1 MNEKL
6 QRWINWIQYDELIA
20 GKNNNPKKLLG
31 LHDYYKGQVVT
42 AYKPHAVCVKV
53 MSSTGKN
60 VMEMEPVGE
69 DGFFGLYLPKKVYK
83 NYVFETTY
91 EDGSTV
97 TLADPYAFEPQIS
110 DMDIYL
116 FAEGKHYEIYEKLG
130 AHPMKLNGVEG
141 TYFAVWAPNARRVS
155 VVGDFNMWD
164 GALHPMNMM
173 GPSGIHELFIPGV
186 KEGAVYK
193 FQILTRFD
201 ELIYKAD
208 PYGNCCQFRPDNA
221 SVVADLSKHKWKD
234 AAWIEK
240 RQNTKRTDSLRK
252 PMAVYEMHLGSWKKA
267 IEDSDNGFYSYREL
281 APMIADYIKEL
292 GYTHIELMG
301 IAEYPFDGSWGYQV
315 TNYYAPTRRYGL
327 PEDFMYFVDY
337 MHKNGIYVI
346 LDWVPAHFPK
356 DAHGLG
362 RFDGM
367 PLYEHPD
374 PRRGEHP
381 DWGTYIFDY
390 SRNEVQNFLVANALF
405 WLEKFHIDGLRVDA
419 VASMLYLD
427 YGKQDGE
434 WLPNKNGGKENL
446 DAIAFMQHLNRMVEE
461 RVPGALMIAEES
473 TSWAGVT
480 APVSMDGL
488 GYLYKWNMGWM
499 NDFLEYMKLDPYF
512 RSFNHNRLT
521 FSLMYTYSENFILVI
536 SHDEVV
542 HLKCSML
549 LKMPGTM
556 PEKFANLKTAYG
568 FMYAHPGKKLLFMGQ
583 EFGQERE
590 WSEARSL
597 DWYVLDQPGH
607 QGLQNFVK
615 KLNALYKK
623 YDAFYYNDCD
633 PMGFEWINCN
643 DNEHSQVSFIR
654 RGSTAKDQLLFVCN
668 FTPVERENFW
678 VGVPCLGSYTEILN
692 SDAEEFEGEGRVNK
706 KPLQA
711 IPGSCDGREQY
722 ISFTLPPLSVVVFKY
737 DYVDNKVYLEKQAE
751 EKAAKKAK
759 AAEKKAPAKKTVA
772 KAATAE
778 KKVADKKAAAVEAK
792 TAGSKE
798 KPAK

>member
-42 AYKPHAVCVKV
+42 TYKPHAVCVKV

-221 SVVADLSKHKWKD
+221 SVVVNLDKHKWKD
-234 AAWIEK
+234 TSWIEK
-240 RQNTKRTDSLRK
+240 RQHTKRTDSLRM
-252 PMAVYEMHLGSWKKA
+252 PMAIYEMHLGSWKKA
-267 IEDSDNGFYSYREL
+267 IEDSDNGFYNYRDL
-281 APMIADYIKEL
+281 APMIADYIKEM

-597 DWYVLDQPGH
+597 DWYILDQPGH
-607 QGLQNFVK
+607 QGLQKFVK

-633 PMGFEWINCN
+633 QMGFEWINCN
-643 DNEHSQVSFIR
+643 DNEHSQISFIR
-654 RGSTAKDQLLFVCN
+654 RGSTAKDQLLFICN

-711 IPGSCDGREQY
+711 IPGSCDGKEQY

-751 EKAAKKAK
+751 EKAAKKAAKKAK
-759 AAEKKAPAKKTVA
+759 AAEKKAK
-772 KAATAE
+772 TAE
-778 KKVADKKAAAVEAK
+778 KKV
-792 TAGSKE
+792 
-798 KPAK
+798 PAKK

>member
-20 GKNNNPKKLLG
+20 GKNNNPGKLLG
-31 LHDYYKGQVVT
+31 AHDYYKGQVIT
-42 AYKPHAVCVKV
+42 AYKPHAVSVKV
-53 MSSTGKN
+53 ISSTGKIVN
-60 VMEMEPVGE
+60 EMEPIGE

-83 NYVFETTY
+83 KYVLETTY

-97 TLADPYAFEPQIS
+97 TLADPYSFQPQIS

-116 FAEGKHYEIYEKLG
+116 FAEGNHYQIYERLG
-130 AHPMKLNGVEG
+130 AHPMKIDGVEG

-164 GALHPMNMM
+164 GSLHPMNMM

-186 KEGAVYK
+186 KPGAVYK

-221 SVVADLSKHKWKD
+221 SVVADLNQYKWKD
-234 AAWIEK
+234 TKWMENR
-240 RQNTKRTDSLRK
+240 RQQSRSDALRE
-252 PMAVYEMHLGSWKKA
+252 PMSIYEMHLGSWKKA
-267 IEDSDNGFYSYREL
+267 VEDSDNGFYSYREL
-281 APMIADYIKEL
+281 APMVAAYVKEM

-337 MHKNGIYVI
+337 MHKNGIHVI

-381 DWGTYIFDY
+381 HWGTYIFDFA
-390 SRNEVQNFLVANALF
+390 RNEVQNFLVANALF

-427 YGKQDGE
+427 YGKNDGE

-446 DAIAFMQHLNRMVEE
+446 DAIAFMQHLNRVVEE
-461 RVPGALMIAEES
+461 RQPGAIMIAEES

-568 FMYAHPGKKLLFMGQ
+568 YMYTHPGKKLLFMGQ

-597 DWYVLDQPGH
+597 DWYVLEEPGH
-607 QGLQNFVK
+607 KGLQNFVK
-615 KLNALYKK
+615 KLNQLYKK

-643 DNEHSQVSFIR
+643 DNEHSQISFIR
-654 RGSTAKDQLLFVCN
+654 RGSSAKEQLLVVCN

-678 VGVPCLGSYTEILN
+678 VGVPCMGDYVEILN
-692 SDAEEFEGEGRVNK
+692 SDAVEFEGEGRVNK
-706 KPLQA
+706 KPLKA
-711 IPGSCDGREQY
+711 VKGACDGRDQH
-722 ISFTLPPLSVVVFKY
+722 ISFTLPPLSTVIFKY
-737 DYVDNKVYLEKQAE
+737 DYIDEAEYQKQLAKKPGTRAKKVASAPKTASAKKL
-751 EKAAKKAK
+751 AAKKVA
-759 AAEKKAPAKKTVA
+759 AKKQE
-772 KAATAE
+772 E
-778 KKVADKKAAAVEAK
+778 K
-792 TAGSKE
+792 
-798 KPAK
+798 

>member
-186 KEGAVYK
+186 KEGDVYK

-221 SVVADLSKHKWKD
+221 SVVVDLGKHKWKD
-234 AAWIEK
+234 TSWIEK
-240 RQNTKRTDSLRK
+240 RQHTKRTDSLRK
-252 PMAVYEMHLGSWKKA
+252 PMAIYEMHLGSWKKA
-267 IEDSDNGFYSYREL
+267 IEDSDNGFYNYRDL
-281 APMIADYIKEL
+281 APMIADYIKEM

-597 DWYVLDQPGH
+597 DWYILDQPGH
-607 QGLQNFVK
+607 QGLQKFVK

-633 PMGFEWINCN
+633 QMGFEWINCN

-654 RGSTAKDQLLFVCN
+654 RGSTAKDQLLFICN

-711 IPGSCDGREQY
+711 IPGSCDGKEQY

-759 AAEKKAPAKKTVA
+759 AAEKKVPAKK
-772 KAATAE
+772 
-778 KKVADKKAAAVEAK
+778 KVVDKKAAAAEAK
-792 TAGSKE
+792 PVGSKE
-798 KPAK
+798 KK

>member
-42 AYKPHAVCVKV
+42 TYKPHAVCVKV

-221 SVVADLSKHKWKD
+221 SVVVNLDKHKWKD
-234 AAWIEK
+234 TSWIEK
-240 RQNTKRTDSLRK
+240 RQHTKRTDSLRM
-252 PMAVYEMHLGSWKKA
+252 PMAIYEMHLGSWKKA
-267 IEDSDNGFYSYREL
+267 IEDSDNGFYNYRDL
-281 APMIADYIKEL
+281 APMIADYIKEM

-597 DWYVLDQPGH
+597 DWYILDQPGH
-607 QGLQNFVK
+607 QGLQKFVK

-633 PMGFEWINCN
+633 QMGFEWINCN
-643 DNEHSQVSFIR
+643 DNEHSQISFIR
-654 RGSTAKDQLLFVCN
+654 RGSTAKDQLLFICN

-711 IPGSCDGREQY
+711 IPGSCDGKEQY

-759 AAEKKAPAKKTVA
+759 AAEKKVPAKK
-772 KAATAE
+772 
-778 KKVADKKAAAVEAK
+778 KVVDKKAASAEAK
-792 TAGSKE
+792 PAGSKE
-798 KPAK
+798 KK

>member
-221 SVVADLSKHKWKD
+221 SVVVNLGKHKWKD
-234 AAWIEK
+234 TSWIEK
-240 RQNTKRTDSLRK
+240 RQHTKRTDSLRM
-252 PMAVYEMHLGSWKKA
+252 PMAIYEMHLGSWKKA
-267 IEDSDNGFYSYREL
+267 IEDSDNGFYNYRDL
-281 APMIADYIKEL
+281 APMIADYIKEM

-597 DWYVLDQPGH
+597 DWYILDQPGH
-607 QGLQNFVK
+607 QGLQKFVK

-633 PMGFEWINCN
+633 QMGFEWINCN
-643 DNEHSQVSFIR
+643 DNEHSQISFIR
-654 RGSTAKDQLLFVCN
+654 RGSTAKDQLLFICN

-711 IPGSCDGREQY
+711 IPGSCDGKEQY

-759 AAEKKAPAKKTVA
+759 AAAKKAK
-772 KAATAE
+772 TAE
-778 KKVADKKAAAVEAK
+778 KKV
-792 TAGSKE
+792 
-798 KPAK
+798 PAKK

>member
-221 SVVADLSKHKWKD
+221 SVVVNLDKHKWKD
-234 AAWIEK
+234 TSWIEK
-240 RQNTKRTDSLRK
+240 RQHTKRTDSLRM
-252 PMAVYEMHLGSWKKA
+252 PMAIYEMHLGSWKKA
-267 IEDSDNGFYSYREL
+267 IEDSDNGFYNYRDL
-281 APMIADYIKEL
+281 APMIADYIKEM

-597 DWYVLDQPGH
+597 DWYILDQPGH
-607 QGLQNFVK
+607 QGLQKFVK

-633 PMGFEWINCN
+633 QMGFEWINCN
-643 DNEHSQVSFIR
+643 DNEHSQISFIR
-654 RGSTAKDQLLFVCN
+654 RGSTAKDQLLFICN

-711 IPGSCDGREQY
+711 IPGSCDGKEQY

-759 AAEKKAPAKKTVA
+759 AAEKKVPAKKKVVD
-772 KAATAE
+772 
-778 KKVADKKAAAVEAK
+778 KKVAADKAK
-792 TAGSKE
+792 PAGSKE
-798 KPAK
+798 KK

>member
-1 MNEKL
+1 MGMNEKL

-221 SVVADLSKHKWKD
+221 SVVVDLGKHKWKD
-234 AAWIEK
+234 TSWIEK
-240 RQNTKRTDSLRK
+240 RQHTKRTDSLRK
-252 PMAVYEMHLGSWKKA
+252 PMAIYEMHLGSWKKA
-267 IEDSDNGFYSYREL
+267 IEDSDNGFYNYRDL
-281 APMIADYIKEL
+281 APMIADYIKEM

-446 DAIAFMQHLNRMVEE
+446 DAIAFMQHLNRMIEE

-597 DWYVLDQPGH
+597 DWYILDQPGH

-633 PMGFEWINCN
+633 QMGFEWINCN

-654 RGSTAKDQLLFVCN
+654 RGSTAKDQLLFICN

-711 IPGSCDGREQY
+711 IPGSCDGKEQY

-759 AAEKKAPAKKTVA
+759 AAAKKVPAKKAPEKKAGA
-772 KAATAE
+772 KAGTAE
-778 KKVADKKAAAVEAK
+778 KK
-792 TAGSKE
+792 
-798 KPAK
+798 

>member
-1 MNEKL
+1 MGMNEKL

-173 GPSGIHELFIPGV
+173 GPSGIHELFILGV

-221 SVVADLSKHKWKD
+221 SVVVDLGKHKWKD
-234 AAWIEK
+234 TSWIEK
-240 RQNTKRTDSLRK
+240 RQHTKRTDSLRK
-252 PMAVYEMHLGSWKKA
+252 PMAIYEMHLGSWKKA
-267 IEDSDNGFYSYREL
+267 IEDSDNGFYNYRDL
-281 APMIADYIKEL
+281 APMIADYIKEM

-597 DWYVLDQPGH
+597 DWYILDQPGH

-633 PMGFEWINCN
+633 QMGFEWINCN
-643 DNEHSQVSFIR
+643 DNEHSQISFIR
-654 RGSTAKDQLLFVCN
+654 RGSTAKDQLLFICN

-706 KPLQA
+706 KALQA
-711 IPGSCDGREQY
+711 IPGSCDGKDQY

-759 AAEKKAPAKKTVA
+759 AAAKKV
-772 KAATAE
+772 KAAE
-778 KKVADKKAAAVEAK
+778 KKV
-792 TAGSKE
+792 
-798 KPAK
+798 PAKK

>member
-1 MNEKL
+1 MGMNEKL

-42 AYKPHAVCVKV
+42 AYKPHAVSVKV

-221 SVVADLSKHKWKD
+221 SVVVDLGKHKWKD
-234 AAWIEK
+234 ASWIEK
-240 RQNTKRTDSLRK
+240 RQHTKRTDSLRK
-252 PMAVYEMHLGSWKKA
+252 PMAIYEMHLGSWKKA
-267 IEDSDNGFYSYREL
+267 IEDSDNGFYNYRDL
-281 APMIADYIKEL
+281 APMIADYIKEM

-597 DWYVLDQPGH
+597 DWYILDQPGH

-633 PMGFEWINCN
+633 QMGFEWINCN
-643 DNEHSQVSFIR
+643 DNEHSQISFIR
-654 RGSTAKDQLLFVCN
+654 RGSTAKDQLLFICN

-706 KPLQA
+706 KALQA
-711 IPGSCDGREQY
+711 IPGSCDGKEQY

-759 AAEKKAPAKKTVA
+759 AAEKKA
-772 KAATAE
+772 KAAE
-778 KKVADKKAAAVEAK
+778 KKV
-792 TAGSKE
+792 
-798 KPAK
+798 PAKK

>member
-1 MNEKL
+1 MGMNEKL

-221 SVVADLSKHKWKD
+221 SVVVDLGKHKWKD
-234 AAWIEK
+234 TSWIEK
-240 RQNTKRTDSLRK
+240 RQHTKRTDSLRK
-252 PMAVYEMHLGSWKKA
+252 PMAIYEMHLGSWKKA
-267 IEDSDNGFYSYREL
+267 IEDSDNGFYNYRDL
-281 APMIADYIKEL
+281 APMIADYIKEM

-446 DAIAFMQHLNRMVEE
+446 DAIAFMQHLNRMIEE

-633 PMGFEWINCN
+633 QMGFEWINCN
-643 DNEHSQVSFIR
+643 DNEHSQISFIR
-654 RGSTAKDQLLFVCN
+654 RGSTAKDQLLFICN

-711 IPGSCDGREQY
+711 IPGSCDGKEQY

-759 AAEKKAPAKKTVA
+759 AAEKKA
-772 KAATAE
+772 KAAE
-778 KKVADKKAAAVEAK
+778 KKV
-792 TAGSKE
+792 
-798 KPAK
+798 PAKK

>member
-1 MNEKL
+1 MGMNEKL

-42 AYKPHAVCVKV
+42 AYKPHAVSVKV

-221 SVVADLSKHKWKD
+221 SVVVDLGKHKWKD
-234 AAWIEK
+234 TSWIEK
-240 RQNTKRTDSLRK
+240 RQHTKRTDSLRK
-252 PMAVYEMHLGSWKKA
+252 PMAIYEMHLGSWKKA
-267 IEDSDNGFYSYREL
+267 IEDSDNGFYNYRDL
-281 APMIADYIKEL
+281 APMIADYIKEM

-446 DAIAFMQHLNRMVEE
+446 DAIAFMQHLNRMIEE

-633 PMGFEWINCN
+633 QMGFEWINCN

-654 RGSTAKDQLLFVCN
+654 RGSTAKDQLLFICN

-706 KPLQA
+706 KALQA
-711 IPGSCDGREQY
+711 IPGSCDGKEQY

-759 AAEKKAPAKKTVA
+759 AAEKKA
-772 KAATAE
+772 KAAE
-778 KKVADKKAAAVEAK
+778 KKV
-792 TAGSKE
+792 
-798 KPAK
+798 PAKK

>member
-1 MNEKL
+1 MGMNEKL

-221 SVVADLSKHKWKD
+221 SVVVNLGKHKWKD
-234 AAWIEK
+234 TSWIEK
-240 RQNTKRTDSLRK
+240 RQHTKRTDSLRM
-252 PMAVYEMHLGSWKKA
+252 PMAIYEMHLGSWKKA
-267 IEDSDNGFYSYREL
+267 IEDSDNGFYNYRDL
-281 APMIADYIKEL
+281 APMIADYIKEM

-597 DWYVLDQPGH
+597 DWYILDQPGH
-607 QGLQNFVK
+607 QGLQKFVK

-633 PMGFEWINCN
+633 QMGFEWINCN
-643 DNEHSQVSFIR
+643 DNEHSQISFIR
-654 RGSTAKDQLLFVCN
+654 RGSTARDQLLFICN
-668 FTPVERENFW
+668 FTPVEREKFW

-711 IPGSCDGREQY
+711 IPGSCDGKEQY

-759 AAEKKAPAKKTVA
+759 AAAKKAKTAEKKAK
-772 KAATAE
+772 TAE
-778 KKVADKKAAAVEAK
+778 KKV
-792 TAGSKE
+792 
-798 KPAK
+798 PAKK

>member
-1 MNEKL
+1 MGMNEKL

-221 SVVADLSKHKWKD
+221 SVVVNLDKHKWKD
-234 AAWIEK
+234 TSWIEK
-240 RQNTKRTDSLRK
+240 RQHTKRTDSLRM
-252 PMAVYEMHLGSWKKA
+252 PMAIYEMHLGSWKKA
-267 IEDSDNGFYSYREL
+267 IEDSDNGFYNYRDL
-281 APMIADYIKEL
+281 APMIADYIKEM

-536 SHDEVV
+536 
-542 HLKCSML
+542 
-549 LKMPGTM
+549 
-556 PEKFANLKTAYG
+556 FANLKTAYG

-597 DWYVLDQPGH
+597 DWYILDQPGH
-607 QGLQNFVK
+607 QGLQKFVK

-633 PMGFEWINCN
+633 QMGFEWINCN
-643 DNEHSQVSFIR
+643 DNEHSQISFIR
-654 RGSTAKDQLLFVCN
+654 RGSTAKDQLLFICN

-711 IPGSCDGREQY
+711 IPGSCDGKEQY

-751 EKAAKKAK
+751 EKAAKKAAKKAK
-759 AAEKKAPAKKTVA
+759 AAEKKAK
-772 KAATAE
+772 TAE
-778 KKVADKKAAAVEAK
+778 KKV
-792 TAGSKE
+792 
-798 KPAK
+798 PAKK

>member
-42 AYKPHAVCVKV
+42 TYKPHAVCVKV

-221 SVVADLSKHKWKD
+221 SVVVNLDKHKWKD
-234 AAWIEK
+234 TSWIEK
-240 RQNTKRTDSLRK
+240 RQHTKRTDSLRM
-252 PMAVYEMHLGSWKKA
+252 PMAIYEMHLGSWKKA
-267 IEDSDNGFYSYREL
+267 IEDSDNGFYNYRDL
-281 APMIADYIKEL
+281 APMIADYIKEM

-597 DWYVLDQPGH
+597 DWYILDQPGH
-607 QGLQNFVK
+607 QGLQKFVK

-633 PMGFEWINCN
+633 QMGFEWINCN
-643 DNEHSQVSFIR
+643 DNEHSQISFIR
-654 RGSTAKDQLLFVCN
+654 RGSTAKDQLLFICN

-711 IPGSCDGREQY
+711 IPGSCDGKEQY

-751 EKAAKKAK
+751 EKAAKKA
-759 AAEKKAPAKKTVA
+759 AKKA
-772 KAATAE
+772 KAAAKKAKTAE
-778 KKVADKKAAAVEAK
+778 KKV
-792 TAGSKE
+792 
-798 KPAK
+798 PAKK

>member
-42 AYKPHAVCVKV
+42 AYKPHAVSVKV

-69 DGFFGLYLPKKVYK
+69 NGFFGLYLPKKVYK

-97 TLADPYAFEPQIS
+97 TLADPYVFEPQIS

-173 GPSGIHELFIPGV
+173 GSSGIHELFIPGV

-221 SVVADLSKHKWKD
+221 SVVVDLSKHKWKD

-240 RQNTKRTDSLRK
+240 RQNTHRTDSLRK
-252 PMAVYEMHLGSWKKA
+252 PMVIYEMHLGSWKKA
-267 IEDSDNGFYSYREL
+267 VEDSDNGFYSYREL
-281 APMIADYIKEL
+281 APMIADYIKEM

-427 YGKQDGE
+427 YGKRDGE

-607 QGLQNFVK
+607 QGLQSFVK

-633 PMGFEWINCN
+633 QMGFEWINCN

-711 IPGSCDGREQY
+711 IPGSCDGKEQY

-759 AAEKKAPAKKTVA
+759 TAAKKAPAKKTVA

-778 KKVADKKAAAVEAK
+778 KKVVDKKALADKAE
-792 TAGSKE
+792 TAGNKA
-798 KPAK
+798 KPVK

>member
-221 SVVADLSKHKWKD
+221 SVVVNLDKHKWKD
-234 AAWIEK
+234 TSWIEK
-240 RQNTKRTDSLRK
+240 RQHTKRTDSLRM
-252 PMAVYEMHLGSWKKA
+252 PMAIYEMHLGSWKKA
-267 IEDSDNGFYSYREL
+267 IEDSDNGFYNYRDL
-281 APMIADYIKEL
+281 APMIADYIKEM

-597 DWYVLDQPGH
+597 DWYILDQPGH
-607 QGLQNFVK
+607 QGLQKFVK

-633 PMGFEWINCN
+633 QMGFEWINCN
-643 DNEHSQVSFIR
+643 DNEHSQISFIR
-654 RGSTAKDQLLFVCN
+654 RGSTAKDQLLFICN

-711 IPGSCDGREQY
+711 IPGSCDGKEQY

-751 EKAAKKAK
+751 EKAAKKAAKKAK
-759 AAEKKAPAKKTVA
+759 AAEKKAK
-772 KAATAE
+772 TAE
-778 KKVADKKAAAVEAK
+778 KKV
-792 TAGSKE
+792 
-798 KPAK
+798 PAKK

>member
-1 MNEKL
+1 MGMNEKL

-221 SVVADLSKHKWKD
+221 SVVVNLDKHKWKD
-234 AAWIEK
+234 TSWIEK
-240 RQNTKRTDSLRK
+240 RQHTKRTDSLRM
-252 PMAVYEMHLGSWKKA
+252 PMAIYEMHLGSWKKA
-267 IEDSDNGFYSYREL
+267 IEDSDNGFYNYRDL
-281 APMIADYIKEL
+281 APMIADYIKEM

-597 DWYVLDQPGH
+597 DWYILDQPGH
-607 QGLQNFVK
+607 QGLQKFVK

-633 PMGFEWINCN
+633 QMGFEWINCN
-643 DNEHSQVSFIR
+643 DNEHSQISFIR
-654 RGSTAKDQLLFVCN
+654 RGSTAKDQLLFICN

-711 IPGSCDGREQY
+711 IPGSCDGKEQY

-759 AAEKKAPAKKTVA
+759 AAEKKVPAKK
-772 KAATAE
+772 
-778 KKVADKKAAAVEAK
+778 KVVDKKAAADKAK
-792 TAGSKE
+792 PAGSKE
-798 KPAK
+798 KK

>member
-20 GKNNNPKKLLG
+20 GKNNCPRKLLG
-31 LHDYYKGQVVT
+31 AHDYYKGQVIT
-42 AYKPHAVCVKV
+42 CYKPHAVSVKV
-53 MSSTGKN
+53 ISSTGKIVN
-60 VMEMEPVGE
+60 EMEPVGKQ
-69 DGFFGLYLPKKVYK
+69 GFFGLYLPKKTYK
-83 NYVFETTY
+83 KYVFETTY
-91 EDGSTV
+91 EDGSVV
-97 TLADPYAFEPQIS
+97 TLADPYAFESQIT
-110 DMDIYL
+110 DLDKYL
-116 FAEGKHYEIYEKLG
+116 FAEGDHYQIYEKLG
-130 AHPMKLNGVEG
+130 AHPMKIDGVEG

-164 GALHPMNMM
+164 GALHPMNMI
-173 GPSGIHELFIPGV
+173 GESGIHELFIPGV
-186 KEGAVYK
+186 TEGAVYK
-193 FQILTRFD
+193 YQILTRFD
-201 ELIYKAD
+201 ELLYKAD

-221 SVVADLSKHKWKD
+221 SVVADLNKYKWKD
-234 AAWIEK
+234 TKWIEE
-240 RQNTKRTDSLRK
+240 RQNTTRVDSLRK
-252 PMAVYEMHLGSWKKA
+252 PMAIYEMHLGSWKKA
-267 IEDSDNGFYSYREL
+267 VEDDDNGFYNYRDL
-281 APMIADYIKEL
+281 APMVAEYVKKM

-381 DWGTYIFDY
+381 HWGTYIFDY
-390 SRNEVQNFLVANALF
+390 ARNEVQNFLVANALF
-405 WLEKFHIDGLRVDA
+405 WLEKFHVDGLRVDA

-434 WLPNKNGGKENL
+434 WCANKDGGNENY
-446 DAIAFMQHLNRMVEE
+446 DAIEFMQHLNRIVEE

-473 TSWAGVT
+473 TAWAGVT
-480 APVSMDGL
+480 APASMGGL

-499 NDFLEYMKLDPYF
+499 NDFLDYMKLDPYF
-512 RSFNHNRLT
+512 RSFNHNKLT

-549 LKMPGTM
+549 YKMPGTI

-568 FMYAHPGKKLLFMGQ
+568 FMYGHPGKKLLFMGQ
-583 EFGQERE
+583 EFGQTRE
-590 WSEARSL
+590 WSEKRSL
-597 DWYVLDQPGH
+597 DWFALQEPGH
-607 QGLQNFVK
+607 QGLQNFTAKV
-615 KLNALYKK
+615 NELYKK

-633 PMGFEWINCN
+633 PMGFEWISCN
-643 DNEHSQVSFIR
+643 DNEMSRVSFIR
-654 RGSTAKDQLLFVCN
+654 RGSSAKDQILVVCN
-668 FTPVERENFW
+668 FIPVECKDFR
-678 VGVPCLGSYTEILN
+678 VGVPCLGEYTEILN
-692 SDAEEFEGEGRVNK
+692 SDAEEFGGEGRVNK
-706 KPLQA
+706 KPLKA
-711 IPGSCDGREQY
+711 VVGDCDEKEQY
-722 ISFTLPPLSVVVFKY
+722 ISFVLPPLSVVMFKY
-737 DYVDNKVYLEKQAE
+737 DYVDNKEYL
-751 EKAAKKAK
+751 AKHK
-759 AAEKKAPAKKTVA
+759 PAGKVTKKTTVKQPA
-772 KAATAE
+772 TKKTAE
-778 KKVADKKAAAVEAK
+778 KQPVSKKTDTTK
-792 TAGSKE
+792 
-798 KPAK
+798 

>member
-221 SVVADLSKHKWKD
+221 SVVVNLDKHKWKD
-234 AAWIEK
+234 TSWIEK
-240 RQNTKRTDSLRK
+240 RQHTKRTDSLRM
-252 PMAVYEMHLGSWKKA
+252 PMAIYEMHLGSWKKA
-267 IEDSDNGFYSYREL
+267 IEDSDNGFYNYRDL
-281 APMIADYIKEL
+281 APMIADYIKEM

-597 DWYVLDQPGH
+597 DWYILDQPGH
-607 QGLQNFVK
+607 QGLQKFVK

-633 PMGFEWINCN
+633 QMGFEWINCN
-643 DNEHSQVSFIR
+643 DNEHSQISFIR
-654 RGSTAKDQLLFVCN
+654 RGSTARDQLLFICN
-668 FTPVERENFW
+668 FTPVEREKFW

-711 IPGSCDGREQY
+711 IPGSCDGKEQY

-759 AAEKKAPAKKTVA
+759 AAEKKVPAKKKVVD
-772 KAATAE
+772 
-778 KKVADKKAAAVEAK
+778 KKVAADKAK
-792 TAGSKE
+792 PAGSKE
-798 KPAK
+798 KK

>member
-221 SVVADLSKHKWKD
+221 SVVVNLGKHKWKD
-234 AAWIEK
+234 TSWIEK
-240 RQNTKRTDSLRK
+240 RQHTKRTDSLRM
-252 PMAVYEMHLGSWKKA
+252 PMAIYEMHLGSWKKA
-267 IEDSDNGFYSYREL
+267 IEDSDNGFYNYRDL
-281 APMIADYIKEL
+281 APMIADYIKEM

-597 DWYVLDQPGH
+597 DWYILDQPGH
-607 QGLQNFVK
+607 QGLQKFVK

-633 PMGFEWINCN
+633 QMGFEWINCN
-643 DNEHSQVSFIR
+643 DNEHSQISFIR
-654 RGSTAKDQLLFVCN
+654 RGSTARDQLLFICN
-668 FTPVERENFW
+668 FTPVEREKFW

-711 IPGSCDGREQY
+711 IPGSCDGKEQY

-759 AAEKKAPAKKTVA
+759 AAAKKAK
-772 KAATAE
+772 TAE
-778 KKVADKKAAAVEAK
+778 KKV
-792 TAGSKE
+792 
-798 KPAK
+798 PAKK

>member
-42 AYKPHAVCVKV
+42 TYKPHAVCVKV

-221 SVVADLSKHKWKD
+221 SVVVNLGKHKWKD
-234 AAWIEK
+234 TSWIEK
-240 RQNTKRTDSLRK
+240 RQHTKRTDSLRM
-252 PMAVYEMHLGSWKKA
+252 PMAIYEMHLGSWKKA
-267 IEDSDNGFYSYREL
+267 IEDSDNGFYNYRDL
-281 APMIADYIKEL
+281 APMIADYIKEM

-597 DWYVLDQPGH
+597 DWYILDQPGH
-607 QGLQNFVK
+607 QGLQKFVK

-633 PMGFEWINCN
+633 QMGFEWINCN
-643 DNEHSQVSFIR
+643 DNEHSQISFIR
-654 RGSTAKDQLLFVCN
+654 RGSTAKDQLLFICN
-668 FTPVERENFW
+668 FTPVEREDFW

-711 IPGSCDGREQY
+711 IPGSCDGKEQY

-737 DYVDNKVYLEKQAE
+737 DYVDNKVYLEKRAE

-759 AAEKKAPAKKTVA
+759 AAAKKAK
-772 KAATAE
+772 TAE
-778 KKVADKKAAAVEAK
+778 KKV
-792 TAGSKE
+792 
-798 KPAK
+798 PAKK

>member
-221 SVVADLSKHKWKD
+221 SVVVNLGKHKWKD
-234 AAWIEK
+234 TSWIEK
-240 RQNTKRTDSLRK
+240 RQHTKRTDSLRK
-252 PMAVYEMHLGSWKKA
+252 PMAIYEIHLGSWKKA
-267 IEDSDNGFYSYREL
+267 IEDSDNGFYNYRDL
-281 APMIADYIKEL
+281 APMIADYIKEM

-446 DAIAFMQHLNRMVEE
+446 DAIAFMQHLNRMIEE

-633 PMGFEWINCN
+633 QMGFEWINCN
-643 DNEHSQVSFIR
+643 DNEHSQISFIR
-654 RGSTAKDQLLFVCN
+654 RGSTAKDQLLFICN

-711 IPGSCDGREQY
+711 IPGSCDGKEQY

-759 AAEKKAPAKKTVA
+759 AAEKKA
-772 KAATAE
+772 KAAE
-778 KKVADKKAAAVEAK
+778 KKV
-792 TAGSKE
+792 
-798 KPAK
+798 PAKK

>member
-221 SVVADLSKHKWKD
+221 SVVVNLGKHKWKD
-234 AAWIEK
+234 TSWIEK
-240 RQNTKRTDSLRK
+240 RQHTKRTDSLRM
-252 PMAVYEMHLGSWKKA
+252 PMAIYEMHLGSWKKA
-267 IEDSDNGFYSYREL
+267 IEDSDNGFYNYRDL
-281 APMIADYIKEL
+281 APMIADYIKEM

-597 DWYVLDQPGH
+597 DWYILDQPGH
-607 QGLQNFVK
+607 QGLQKFVK

-633 PMGFEWINCN
+633 QMGFEWINCN
-643 DNEHSQVSFIR
+643 DNEHSQISFIR
-654 RGSTAKDQLLFVCN
+654 RGSTAKDQLLFICN

-711 IPGSCDGREQY
+711 IPGSCDGKEQY

-759 AAEKKAPAKKTVA
+759 AAEKKVPAKKKVVD
-772 KAATAE
+772 
-778 KKVADKKAAAVEAK
+778 KKVATDKAK
-792 TAGSKE
+792 PAESKE
-798 KPAK
+798 KK

>member
-1 MNEKL
+1 MGMNEKL

-221 SVVADLSKHKWKD
+221 SVVVDLGKHKWKD
-234 AAWIEK
+234 TSWIEK
-240 RQNTKRTDSLRK
+240 RQHTKRTDSLRK
-252 PMAVYEMHLGSWKKA
+252 PMAIYEMHLGSWKKA
-267 IEDSDNGFYSYREL
+267 IEDSDNGFYNYRDL
-281 APMIADYIKEL
+281 APMIADYIKEM

-446 DAIAFMQHLNRMVEE
+446 DAIAFMQHLNRMIEE

-633 PMGFEWINCN
+633 QMGFEWINCN

-654 RGSTAKDQLLFVCN
+654 RGSTAKDQLLFICN

-711 IPGSCDGREQY
+711 IPGSCDGKEQY

-759 AAEKKAPAKKTVA
+759 AAEKKA
-772 KAATAE
+772 KAAE
-778 KKVADKKAAAVEAK
+778 KKV
-792 TAGSKE
+792 
-798 KPAK
+798 PAKK

>member
-221 SVVADLSKHKWKD
+221 SVVVNLGKHKWKD
-234 AAWIEK
+234 TSWIEK
-240 RQNTKRTDSLRK
+240 RQHTKRTDSLRM
-252 PMAVYEMHLGSWKKA
+252 PMAIYEMHLGSWKKA
-267 IEDSDNGFYSYREL
+267 IEDSDNGFYNYRDL
-281 APMIADYIKEL
+281 APMIADYIKEM

-597 DWYVLDQPGH
+597 DWYILDQPGH
-607 QGLQNFVK
+607 QGLQKFVK

-633 PMGFEWINCN
+633 QMGFEWINCN
-643 DNEHSQVSFIR
+643 DNEHSQISFIR
-654 RGSTAKDQLLFVCN
+654 RGSTARDQLLFICN
-668 FTPVERENFW
+668 FTPVEREKFW

-711 IPGSCDGREQY
+711 IPGSCDGKEQY

-759 AAEKKAPAKKTVA
+759 AAAKKVPAKKKVVD
-772 KAATAE
+772 
-778 KKVADKKAAAVEAK
+778 KKVAADKAK
-792 TAGSKE
+792 PAGSKE
-798 KPAK
+798 KK

>member
-1 MNEKL
+1 MGMNEKL

-221 SVVADLSKHKWKD
+221 SVVVDLGKHKWKD
-234 AAWIEK
+234 TSWIEK
-240 RQNTKRTDSLRK
+240 RQHTKRTDSLRK
-252 PMAVYEMHLGSWKKA
+252 PMAIYEMHLGSWKKA
-267 IEDSDNGFYSYREL
+267 IEDSDNGFYNYRDL
-281 APMIADYIKEL
+281 APMIADYIKKM

-597 DWYVLDQPGH
+597 DWYILDQPGH
-607 QGLQNFVK
+607 QGLQKFVK

-633 PMGFEWINCN
+633 QMGFEWINCN
-643 DNEHSQVSFIR
+643 DNEHSQISFIR
-654 RGSTAKDQLLFVCN
+654 RGSTAKDQLLFICN

-711 IPGSCDGREQY
+711 IPGSCDGKEQY

-759 AAEKKAPAKKTVA
+759 AAAKKVPAKK
-772 KAATAE
+772 
-778 KKVADKKAAAVEAK
+778 KVVDKKAAADKAK
-792 TAGSKE
+792 PAGSKE
-798 KPAK
+798 KK

>member
-221 SVVADLSKHKWKD
+221 SVVVDLGKHKWKD
-234 AAWIEK
+234 TSWIEK
-240 RQNTKRTDSLRK
+240 RQHTKRTDSLRK
-252 PMAVYEMHLGSWKKA
+252 PMAIYEMHLGSWKKA
-267 IEDSDNGFYSYREL
+267 IEDSDNGFYNYRDL
-281 APMIADYIKEL
+281 APMIADYIKEM

-446 DAIAFMQHLNRMVEE
+446 DAIAFMQHLNRMIEE

-549 LKMPGTM
+549 LKMPGIM

-633 PMGFEWINCN
+633 QMGFEWINCN

-654 RGSTAKDQLLFVCN
+654 RGSTAKDQLLFICN

-706 KPLQA
+706 KALQA
-711 IPGSCDGREQY
+711 IPGSCDGKEQY

-759 AAEKKAPAKKTVA
+759 AAEKKA
-772 KAATAE
+772 KAAE
-778 KKVADKKAAAVEAK
+778 KKVSAKK
-792 TAGSKE
+792 
-798 KPAK
+798 

>member
-6 QRWINWIQYDELIA
+6 QRWINWIQYDELMA
-20 GKNNNPKKLLG
+20 GKNNNPGKLLG
-31 LHDYYKGQVVT
+31 LHDYYKGQVLT
-42 AYKPHAVCVKV
+42 TYKPHAVSVKV
-53 MSSTGKN
+53 KSVTGKN
-60 VMEMEPVGE
+60 EHELEAVGE
-69 DGFFGLYLPKKVYK
+69 QGFFGLYLPKKTYK
-83 NYVFETTY
+83 KYVLETTY
-91 EDGSTV
+91 EDGSVV

-116 FAEGKHYEIYEKLG
+116 FAEGNHYQIYEKLG
-130 AHPMKLNGVEG
+130 AHPMKIDGVEG

-164 GALHPMNMM
+164 GALHPMNML
-173 GPSGIHELFIPGV
+173 GASGIHELFIPGV

-201 ELIYKAD
+201 EVIYKAD

-221 SVVADLSKHKWKD
+221 SVVADLNKYKWKD
-234 AAWIEK
+234 AKWIAK
-240 RQNTKRTDSLRK
+240 RQETKRTDSLRK

-281 APMIADYIKEL
+281 APMVASYIKEM
-292 GYTHIELMG
+292 GYTHVELMG

-381 DWGTYIFDY
+381 HWGTYIFDFG
-390 SRNEVQNFLVANALF
+390 RNEVQNFLVANALF
-405 WLEKFHIDGLRVDA
+405 WLEKFHVDGLRVDA

-427 YGKQDGE
+427 YGKNDGE

-446 DAIAFMQHLNRMVEE
+446 DAIAFMQHLNQTVED

-480 APVSMDGL
+480 APASMDGL

-597 DWYVLDQPGH
+597 DWYVLEEPGH
-607 QGLQNFVK
+607 KGLQNFVK
-615 KLNALYKK
+615 KLNMLYKK

-643 DNEHSQVSFIR
+643 DNEHSQISFIR
-654 RGSTAKDQLLFVCN
+654 RGSKAEDQLLVVCN
-668 FTPVERENFW
+668 FTPVERKNFW
-678 VGVPCLGSYTEILN
+678 VGVPCEGTYTEILN
-692 SDAEEFEGEGRVNK
+692 SDAKEFEGEGRVNK
-706 KPLQA
+706 KPLRA
-711 IPGSCDGREQY
+711 VLGECDGKQQH
-722 ISFTLPPLSVVVFKY
+722 IVFDLPPLSVVVFKY
-737 DYVDNKVYLEKQAE
+737 DY
-751 EKAAKKAK
+751 
-759 AAEKKAPAKKTVA
+759 KTG
-772 KAATAE
+772 K
-778 KKVADKKAAAVEAK
+778 
-792 TAGSKE
+792 
-798 KPAK
+798 

>member
-1 MNEKL
+1 MGMNEKL

-221 SVVADLSKHKWKD
+221 SVVVNLDKHKWKD
-234 AAWIEK
+234 TSWIEK
-240 RQNTKRTDSLRK
+240 RQHTKRTDSLRM
-252 PMAVYEMHLGSWKKA
+252 PMAIYEMHLGSWKKA
-267 IEDSDNGFYSYREL
+267 IEDSDNGFYNYRDL
-281 APMIADYIKEL
+281 APMIADYIKEM

-597 DWYVLDQPGH
+597 DWYILDQPGH
-607 QGLQNFVK
+607 QGLQKFVK

-633 PMGFEWINCN
+633 QMGFEWINCN
-643 DNEHSQVSFIR
+643 DNEHSQISFIR
-654 RGSTAKDQLLFVCN
+654 RGSTARDQLLFICN
-668 FTPVERENFW
+668 FTPVEREKFW

-711 IPGSCDGREQY
+711 IPGSCDGKEQY

-759 AAEKKAPAKKTVA
+759 AAAKKAK
-772 KAATAE
+772 TAE
-778 KKVADKKAAAVEAK
+778 KKV
-792 TAGSKE
+792 
-798 KPAK
+798 PAKK

>member
-42 AYKPHAVCVKV
+42 AYKPHAVSVKV

-221 SVVADLSKHKWKD
+221 SVVVDLGKHKWKD
-234 AAWIEK
+234 TSWIEK
-240 RQNTKRTDSLRK
+240 RQHTKRTDSLRK
-252 PMAVYEMHLGSWKKA
+252 PMAIYEMHLGSWKKA
-267 IEDSDNGFYSYREL
+267 IEDSDNGFYNYRDL
-281 APMIADYIKEL
+281 APMIADYIKEM

-446 DAIAFMQHLNRMVEE
+446 DAIAFMQHLNRMIEE

-549 LKMPGTM
+549 LKMPGIM

-633 PMGFEWINCN
+633 QMGFEWINCN

-654 RGSTAKDQLLFVCN
+654 RGSTAKDQLLFICN

-711 IPGSCDGREQY
+711 IPGSCDGKEQY

-759 AAEKKAPAKKTVA
+759 AAEKKAKATEKKVPAKK
-772 KAATAE
+772 
-778 KKVADKKAAAVEAK
+778 
-792 TAGSKE
+792 
-798 KPAK
+798 

>member
-1 MNEKL
+1 MGMNEKL

-221 SVVADLSKHKWKD
+221 SVVVNLGKHKWKD
-234 AAWIEK
+234 ISWIEK
-240 RQNTKRTDSLRK
+240 RQHTKRTDSLRM
-252 PMAVYEMHLGSWKKA
+252 PMAIYEMHLGSWKKA
-267 IEDSDNGFYSYREL
+267 IEDSDNGFYNYRDL
-281 APMIADYIKEL
+281 APMIADYIKEM

-597 DWYVLDQPGH
+597 DWYILDQPGH
-607 QGLQNFVK
+607 QGLQKFVK

-633 PMGFEWINCN
+633 QMGFEWINCN
-643 DNEHSQVSFIR
+643 DNEHSQISFIR
-654 RGSTAKDQLLFVCN
+654 RGSTARDQLLFICN
-668 FTPVERENFW
+668 FTPVEREKFW

-711 IPGSCDGREQY
+711 IPGSCDGKEQY

-759 AAEKKAPAKKTVA
+759 AAAKKAK
-772 KAATAE
+772 TAE
-778 KKVADKKAAAVEAK
+778 KKV
-792 TAGSKE
+792 
-798 KPAK
+798 PAKK

>member
-1 MNEKL
+1 MGMNEKL

-42 AYKPHAVCVKV
+42 TYKPHAVCVKV

-221 SVVADLSKHKWKD
+221 SVVVNLDKHKWKD
-234 AAWIEK
+234 TSWIEK
-240 RQNTKRTDSLRK
+240 RQHTKRTDSLRM
-252 PMAVYEMHLGSWKKA
+252 PMAIYEMHLGSWKKA
-267 IEDSDNGFYSYREL
+267 IEDSDNGFYNYRDL
-281 APMIADYIKEL
+281 APMIADYIKEM

-597 DWYVLDQPGH
+597 DWYILDQPGH
-607 QGLQNFVK
+607 QGLQKFVK

-633 PMGFEWINCN
+633 QMGFEWINCN
-643 DNEHSQVSFIR
+643 DNEHSQISFIR
-654 RGSTAKDQLLFVCN
+654 RGSTAKDQLLFICN

-711 IPGSCDGREQY
+711 IPGSCDGKEQY

-751 EKAAKKAK
+751 EKAAKKAAKKAK
-759 AAEKKAPAKKTVA
+759 AAEKKAK
-772 KAATAE
+772 TAE
-778 KKVADKKAAAVEAK
+778 KKV
-792 TAGSKE
+792 
-798 KPAK
+798 PAKK

>member
-1 MNEKL
+1 MGMNEKL

-31 LHDYYKGQVVT
+31 LHDYYKGQVIT
-42 AYKPHAVCVKV
+42 AYKPHAVSVKV

-221 SVVADLSKHKWKD
+221 SVVVDLGKHKWKD
-234 AAWIEK
+234 TSWIEK
-240 RQNTKRTDSLRK
+240 RQHTKRTDSLRK
-252 PMAVYEMHLGSWKKA
+252 PMAIYEMHLGSWKKA
-267 IEDSDNGFYSYREL
+267 IEDSDNGFYNYRDL
-281 APMIADYIKEL
+281 APMIADYIKEM

-446 DAIAFMQHLNRMVEE
+446 DAIAFMQHLNRMIEE

-633 PMGFEWINCN
+633 QMGFEWINCN

-654 RGSTAKDQLLFVCN
+654 RGSTAKDQLLFICN

-706 KPLQA
+706 KALQA
-711 IPGSCDGREQY
+711 IPGSCDGKEQY

-759 AAEKKAPAKKTVA
+759 AAEKKA
-772 KAATAE
+772 KAAE
-778 KKVADKKAAAVEAK
+778 KKV
-792 TAGSKE
+792 
-798 KPAK
+798 PAKK